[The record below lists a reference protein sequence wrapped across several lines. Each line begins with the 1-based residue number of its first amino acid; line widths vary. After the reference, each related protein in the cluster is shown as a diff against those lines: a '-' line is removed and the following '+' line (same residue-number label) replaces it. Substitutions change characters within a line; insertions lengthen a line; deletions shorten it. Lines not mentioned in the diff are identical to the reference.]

1 MDVLDKLFFY
11 FKLEAGGGGR
21 DFILRPQK
29 KTFFCGFPIVNED
42 CNNLTLWL
50 CLCLCSNIEGSL
62 IVRDDSRALGI

>member
-1 MDVLDKLFFY
+1 MYWINFF
-11 FKLEAGGGGR
+11 FTLSLRRGGGR
-21 DFILRPQK
+21 AFIVRPQK